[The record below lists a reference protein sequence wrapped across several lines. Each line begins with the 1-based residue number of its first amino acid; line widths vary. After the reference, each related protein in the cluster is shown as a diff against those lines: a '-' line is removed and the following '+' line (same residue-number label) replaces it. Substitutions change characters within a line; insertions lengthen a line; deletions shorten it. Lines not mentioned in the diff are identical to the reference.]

1 MGGLANFRVYL
12 KRARRE
18 KCERGTL
25 RLILVE
31 FREEQEQQAGTANYR
46 T

>member
-12 KRARRE
+12 KQAYRV
-18 KCERGTL
+18 KCASETL

-31 FREEQEQQAGTANYR
+31 FREE
-46 T
+46 

>member
-18 KCERGTL
+18 KCAGEIL

-31 FREEQEQQAGTANYR
+31 FAEE
-46 T
+46 